1 MKKTVLCYGDS
12 LTWGTDA
19 ASGGRHDFEDRWPT
33 VLHAALGSSVEVIAE
48 GLGGR
53 TTAYDDGLADCDRNG
68 ARLLPTLL
76 QTHCP
81 LDLVILM
88 LGTNDLK
95 PIIHGTAIGA
105 RQGMK
110 KLVSLV
116 RFHDWGRTYKD
127 PEILIVSPPPLC
139 ETLNPLFAPLF
150 RGGVKEAQKLASLY
164 AELADELGC
173 AFFDS
178 GTVAQTTPVDGV
190 HLDAENTRAVGR
202 GLEPVVRRL
211 LEL

>member
-19 ASGGRHDFEDRWPT
+19 ASGGRHDFEDRWPS
-33 VLHAALGSSVEVIAE
+33 VLQAALGPAVDVIAE

-76 QTHCP
+76 QTHGP
-81 LDLVILM
+81 LDLVIIM

-116 RFHDWGRTYKD
+116 RFHDWGRAYKA
-127 PEILIVSPPPLC
+127 PGILIVSPPPLC
-139 ETLNPLFAPLF
+139 ETNNPLFAPLF
-150 RGGVKEAQKLASLY
+150 QGGVTEAQKLASLY
-164 AELADELGC
+164 ADLADELGC
-173 AFFDS
+173 AFFDA
-178 GTVAQTTPVDGV
+178 GTVARTTPVDGV

-202 GLEPVVRRL
+202 GLEPVVRRI

>member
-19 ASGGRHDFEDRWPT
+19 ESGGRHGFEDRWPT
-33 VLHAALGSSVEVIAE
+33 VLQAALGPSVDVIAE

-116 RFHDWGRTYKD
+116 RFHDWGQPFQA

-139 ETLNPLFAPLF
+139 ETSNPLFAPLF
-150 RGGVKEAQKLASLY
+150 RGGVAEAQKLASLY
-164 AELADELGC
+164 ANLADELGC
-173 AFFDS
+173 AFFDA

-190 HLDAENTRAVGR
+190 HLDAVNTRAVGR
-202 GLEPVVRRL
+202 GLEPVVRRIL
-211 LEL
+211 GL